1 MELVSVIMPY
11 YRKKKYLKKT
21 ISSILEQSYQ
31 NFEII
36 IVYDDVDKS
45 ELSFIK
51 EIQKLNKRISI
62 LENSTNLGSG
72 FSRNLGIEIAKGHY
86 VAFLDCDDI
95 WEKNKLE
102 RQISFMKERDISF
115 SFTAYQIIDQ
125 KENIIGKREATDVLN
140 FNQLLNSCDIGL
152 STVVMKKDLID
163 EKCKFSNL
171 KTKEDYVLWLNLAK
185 LKCNLFGINE
195 YLTKWRKLNTSL
207 SSNPF
212 QKLLD
217 GYRVYN
223 QYMKFNFF
231 KSIYYLFKLSINFVR
246 KNYL

>member
-62 LENSTNLGSG
+62 LENSTNLGAG

-185 LKCNLFGINE
+185 LNCNLFGINE